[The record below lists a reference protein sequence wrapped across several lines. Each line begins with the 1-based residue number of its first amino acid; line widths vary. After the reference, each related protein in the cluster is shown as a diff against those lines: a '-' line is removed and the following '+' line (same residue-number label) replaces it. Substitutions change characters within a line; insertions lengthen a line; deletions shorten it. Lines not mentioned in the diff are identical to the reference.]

1 MADYESPD
9 VQPFLE
15 ALDEA
20 HEAQTRFD
28 VAKQLAAE
36 GNDDV
41 NPRAEHVRFQ
51 QMVIGLFKRVRP
63 YLVEELPQYWEN
75 AEIYKNEEAGTAIV
89 GLKQL
94 HHYQGA
100 TREDAGFAGDE
111 VYETEEAVLLPP
123 VAIRNALDF
132 LAEALFKLGF
142 TPQSQKRRGMYNA
155 SVSKDD
161 DIDPGHIFDDDEDDN
176 GDTDT
181 ENEQE
186 PEATSD

>member
-9 VQPFLE
+9 VQPFLQ

-20 HEAQTRFD
+20 HEAQTRYD

-36 GNDDV
+36 GVEDV

-63 YLVEELPQYWEN
+63 YLVQELPQYWDN
-75 AEIYKNEEAGTAIV
+75 AEIYRNGDEAII

-111 VYETEEAVLLPP
+111 VYETQEAVLLPP
-123 VAIRNALDF
+123 VAIRNALDY

-161 DIDPGHIFDDDEDDN
+161 DVDPGHIFND
-176 GDTDT
+176 
-181 ENEQE
+181 EQE
-186 PEATSD
+186 SEATGD